1 MNVNVALN
9 RYQSYLLVEKGLTL
23 KTVESYLEDISIYN
37 GLFKH
42 EDTKE
47 YHDLELSDFVALQ
60 AQEGKSSATIC
71 RRISSVYNYLLFLKD
86 EGEYIGEIKPVDKPK
101 IGRKLPS
108 CLTVE
113 EVDRLLD
120 APDLSKDEGIRD
132 KAMLEIM
139 YSSGLR
145 VSELLNLTRDQV
157 NHMRNT
163 IKVMGKG
170 QKERVIPVSDFA
182 LEYLNKYY
190 EEVRSKNKGS
200 KTRYVFLNR
209 VGKPITRQYFHRKIK
224 QYGEMAEIYS
234 NISPHTLRHSFAT
247 HLLENN
253 CELRAVQEMLGH
265 ANIATT
271 QIYTHVSSK
280 RIISTYDLLTKRK

>member
-1 MNVNVALN
+1 MNVHMALN
-9 RYQSYLLVEKGLTL
+9 RYQSYLLVEKGLTP
-23 KTVESYLEDISIYN
+23 KTVESYLEDIHLYN
-37 GLFKH
+37 GLFEH

-120 APDLSKDEGIRD
+120 TPDLSKDEGIRD